1 MSRYVIAPLLVANF
15 SLTCNHGTGPDLPS
29 DSTDT
34 TDTTEVLVSASVP
47 GDVDGLSGVQLRLA
61 SASVC
66 GGEWHDDAGVDEHV
80 ETLALDEL
88 RWSDA
93 AGGWVADVVFM
104 DVTPGCYDVVVVAL
118 GGEGWLGECAEEM
131 VVERGGGE
139 VAVGCDVRS
148 P

>member
-1 MSRYVIAPLLVANF
+1 MSRYVIIPLLVANF
-15 SLTCNHGTGPDLPS
+15 SLTCNRGTGPDLPS
-29 DSTDT
+29 DSPDT
-34 TDTTEVLVSASVP
+34 NEVLVSASVP
-47 GDVDGLSGVQLRLA
+47 GDVDGLSSVQLRLA

-66 GGEWHDDAGVDEHV
+66 AGEWYDDAGVDEHV

-104 DVTPGCYDVVVVAL
+104 DVAPGCYDVVVVAL
-118 GGEGWLGECAEEM
+118 GGEGWLGECAEEV
-131 VVERGGGE
+131 VVERAGGE